1 MTKVLYAVRIVQNL
15 IMEPNLNP
23 SFVAIFCRSG
33 NPGIHVQ
40 NLLLLLPSVRQADSI
55 LRHFWNRIR
64 DEGKVILNKLLV
76 EMLEAQ
82 LKMER
87 KWRWKNNEKKVMK

>member
-1 MTKVLYAVRIVQNL
+1 MTVDEMKVDEINVRHLKITFFS
-15 IMEPNLNP
+15 IP
-23 SFVAIFCRSG
+23 FF
-33 NPGIHVQ
+33 
-40 NLLLLLPSVRQADSI
+40 QADSI
-55 LRHFWNRIR
+55 LRRFWQKIR

-87 KWRWKNNEKKVMK
+87 K